1 MRRCRLTTLT
11 LYMENT
17 AATRVSAR
25 LGFEASDPVLMET
38 QRSRAA
44 QAPPRHGLLCH
55 RASEGTGVHEAL
67 IDCDL
72 EGEGYQRRVH
82 FSAEPD
88 QIWVADEE
96 EEDDDDEDAFDE
108 FVDGDEFDEFEEED
122 EEEEEEDFDFEKFD
136 RVEERRRERGGGR

>member
-1 MRRCRLTTLT
+1 MT
-11 LYMENT
+11 
-17 AATRVSAR
+17 
-25 LGFEASDPVLMET
+25 
-38 QRSRAA
+38 
-44 QAPPRHGLLCH
+44 QAPPRHGLGFH

-96 EEDDDDEDAFDE
+96 EEDDDDEDA
-108 FVDGDEFDEFEEED
+108 
-122 EEEEEEDFDFEKFD
+122 
-136 RVEERRRERGGGR
+136 GGVQVYTECYIVSCLALAVGFLWYVALCAAMEGKPWMPGL

>member
-1 MRRCRLTTLT
+1 
-11 LYMENT
+11 MENT

-38 QRSRAA
+38 QR
-44 QAPPRHGLLCH
+44 H
-55 RASEGTGVHEAL
+55 RASEGMGVHAAL

-88 QIWVADEE
+88 QIWFADE
-96 EEDDDDEDAFDE
+96 EEDDDEDA
-108 FVDGDEFDEFEEED
+108 
-122 EEEEEEDFDFEKFD
+122 
-136 RVEERRRERGGGR
+136 GGVQVYTECYIVSCLALAVGFLWYVAVCAAMEGKPWIPGL